1 MKKEEL
7 MKILERHV
15 AWLKGSTTGERA
27 DLTGANLTEADL
39 TGANLSRSNLT
50 RSNLTRSNL
59 TGADL
64 SRSNL
69 TLSNLTGADLT
80 GANLD
85 YSSGISFHCGG
96 SKFRC
101 DMKLLRQVL
110 AHLCTLKCDD
120 PAWPELRAAILPEAL
135 KSHRAADLGLGWEE
149 K

>member
-27 DLTGANLTEADL
+27 DLTGANL
-39 TGANLSRSNLT
+39 SR
-50 RSNLTRSNL
+50 
-59 TGADL
+59 
-64 SRSNL
+64 
-69 TLSNLTGADLT
+69 SNLTGADLT

-135 KSHRAADLGLGWEE
+135 KSHRAADLGLGGEE